1 MADNYLEKKFEEY
14 SIRKSTAKTKKI
26 VSTGPK
32 PEHIEVRFP
41 TRRVFVTG
49 GANGIGKAIVQAFR
63 KIGCRVA
70 FCDNDRKNGSL
81 TAQTSGARF
90 YPVDVCNSKALQS
103 CMHDIFTTWGD
114 IDILINNAGFGI
126 SGAVEFTETSDVQRL
141 FDVNFFGMV
150 RMNRAILPLMREQG
164 HGRIVNL
171 SSVAAPVPIPFQTYY
186 SAGKAAVNS
195 YTMALSN
202 EVKPFGI
209 TVAAVMP
216 GDIKTG
222 FTAARQKNIIGDD
235 IYGGRISRS
244 VAGMEKDEQ
253 TGMDPAAAGRFI
265 ADVALKNSRKPL
277 YTIGLAYKGAVFLTK
292 ILPARWLNGLI
303 GMIYAK

>member
-1 MADNYLEKKFEEY
+1 M
-14 SIRKSTAKTKKI
+14 SKI
-26 VSTGPK
+26 AL
-32 PEHIEVRFP
+32 
-41 TRRVFVTG
+41 VTG
-49 GANGIGKAIVQAFR
+49 GTSGIGKETALFLA
-63 KIGCRVA
+63 KKGCTVYELSRRAEGVA
-70 FCDNDRKNGSL
+70 GLRHIS
-81 TAQTSGARF
+81 A
-90 YPVDVCNSKALQS
+90 DVTDEASVRRAVEQILQEA
-103 CMHDIFTTWGD
+103 GQ
-114 IDILINNAGFGI
+114 IDILVNNAGFGI
-126 SGAVEFTETSDVQRL
+126 SGAVEFTDTEEAERQ
-141 FDVNFFGMV
+141 FNVNFFGMV
-150 RMNRAILPLMREQG
+150 RMNRAVIAAMRSRG
-164 HGRIVNL
+164 GGRIVNL

>member
-1 MADNYLEKKFEEY
+1 
-14 SIRKSTAKTKKI
+14 
-26 VSTGPK
+26 
-32 PEHIEVRFP
+32 
-41 TRRVFVTG
+41 
-49 GANGIGKAIVQAFR
+49 
-63 KIGCRVA
+63 
-70 FCDNDRKNGSL
+70 
-81 TAQTSGARF
+81 
-90 YPVDVCNSKALQS
+90 
-103 CMHDIFTTWGD
+103 
-114 IDILINNAGFGI
+114 
-126 SGAVEFTETSDVQRL
+126 
-141 FDVNFFGMV
+141 
-150 RMNRAILPLMREQG
+150 
-164 HGRIVNL
+164 
-171 SSVAAPVPIPFQTYY
+171 
-186 SAGKAAVNS
+186 
-195 YTMALSN
+195 MALSN

-265 ADVALKNSRKPL
+265 ANVALKNSRKPL
-277 YTIGLAYKGAVFLTK
+277 YTIGFAYKVAVFLTK

>member
-1 MADNYLEKKFEEY
+1 MSKVV
-14 SIRKSTAKTKKI
+14 II
-26 VSTGPK
+26 
-32 PEHIEVRFP
+32 
-41 TRRVFVTG
+41 TG
-49 GANGIGKAIVQAFR
+49 GSSGIGLCTAAALLDRGCKVYELSRRDSEVEGITHLRCDITDEEQIKAA
-63 KIGCRVA
+63 VA
-70 FCDNDRKNGSL
+70 QVLDENG
-81 TAQTSGARF
+81 R
-90 YPVDVCNSKALQS
+90 
-103 CMHDIFTTWGD
+103 

-126 SGAVEFTETSDVQRL
+126 SGAVEFTETSDAQRL

-164 HGRIVNL
+164 HGRIVSL

-222 FTAARQKNIIGDD
+222 FTAA
-235 IYGGRISRS
+235 RS

>member
-1 MADNYLEKKFEEY
+1 MSKVV
-14 SIRKSTAKTKKI
+14 II
-26 VSTGPK
+26 
-32 PEHIEVRFP
+32 
-41 TRRVFVTG
+41 TG
-49 GANGIGKAIVQAFR
+49 GSSGIGLCTAAALRDRGCKVYELSRRDSEVEGITHLRCDITDEEQIKAA
-63 KIGCRVA
+63 VA
-70 FCDNDRKNGSL
+70 QVLDENG
-81 TAQTSGARF
+81 R
-90 YPVDVCNSKALQS
+90 
-103 CMHDIFTTWGD
+103 

-126 SGAVEFTETSDVQRL
+126 SGAVEFTETSDAQRL

-222 FTAARQKNIIGDD
+222 FTAARQKNPEKPSFAFQSERNYIIWKRKRFTL
-235 IYGGRISRS
+235 YRTP
-244 VAGMEKDEQ
+244 
-253 TGMDPAAAGRFI
+253 TGTESGTW
-265 ADVALKNSRKPL
+265 ALTATEYIWSSCSTR
-277 YTIGLAYKGAVFLTK
+277 
-292 ILPARWLNGLI
+292 
-303 GMIYAK
+303 

>member
-1 MADNYLEKKFEEY
+1 MSKVA
-14 SIRKSTAKTKKI
+14 
-26 VSTGPK
+26 V
-32 PEHIEVRFP
+32 
-41 TRRVFVTG
+41 VTG
-49 GANGIGKAIVQAFR
+49 GTSGIGRATALALKDAGYTVYELSRRAEGVEGLHHISADVTDHQAVNDA
-63 KIGCRVA
+63 VA
-70 FCDNDRKNGSL
+70 QIMEAEGRI
-81 TAQTSGARF
+81 
-90 YPVDVCNSKALQS
+90 DVLV
-103 CMHDIFTTWGD
+103 
-114 IDILINNAGFGI
+114 NNAGFGI
-126 SGAVEFTETSDVQRL
+126 SGAIEFTETAEAKAL

-150 RMNRAILPLMREQG
+150 NMNRAVLPIMRQQG
-164 HGRIVNL
+164 GGRIINL

-209 TVAAVMP
+209 TVTAVMP

-222 FTAARQKNIIGDD
+222 FTAARQKSIVGDEV
-235 IYGGRISRS
+235 YGGRISRS

-253 TGMDPAAAGRFI
+253 TGMDPAKAGEFI
-265 ADVALKNSRKPL
+265 AKVALSASRKPL
-277 YTIGLAYKGAVFLTK
+277 RTIGFNYRCAVFLTK

>member
-1 MADNYLEKKFEEY
+1 MSKVV
-14 SIRKSTAKTKKI
+14 II
-26 VSTGPK
+26 
-32 PEHIEVRFP
+32 
-41 TRRVFVTG
+41 TG
-49 GANGIGKAIVQAFR
+49 GSSGIGLCTAAALRDRGCKVYELSRRDSEVEGITHLRCDITDEEQIKAAVAQVLDEN
-63 KIGCRVA
+63 GC
-70 FCDNDRKNGSL
+70 
-81 TAQTSGARF
+81 
-90 YPVDVCNSKALQS
+90 
-103 CMHDIFTTWGD
+103 

-244 VAGMEKDEQ
+244 VAGM
-253 TGMDPAAAGRFI
+253 DPAAAGRFI

>member
-1 MADNYLEKKFEEY
+1 MSKVV
-14 SIRKSTAKTKKI
+14 II
-26 VSTGPK
+26 
-32 PEHIEVRFP
+32 
-41 TRRVFVTG
+41 TG
-49 GANGIGKAIVQAFR
+49 GSSGIGLCTAAALLDRGCKVYELSRRDSEVEGITHLRCDITDEEQIKAA
-63 KIGCRVA
+63 VA
-70 FCDNDRKNGSL
+70 QVLDENG
-81 TAQTSGARF
+81 R
-90 YPVDVCNSKALQS
+90 
-103 CMHDIFTTWGD
+103 

-126 SGAVEFTETSDVQRL
+126 SGAVEFTETSDAQRL

-164 HGRIVNL
+164 HGRIVSL

-222 FTAARQKNIIGDD
+222 FTAAR
-235 IYGGRISRS
+235 RS